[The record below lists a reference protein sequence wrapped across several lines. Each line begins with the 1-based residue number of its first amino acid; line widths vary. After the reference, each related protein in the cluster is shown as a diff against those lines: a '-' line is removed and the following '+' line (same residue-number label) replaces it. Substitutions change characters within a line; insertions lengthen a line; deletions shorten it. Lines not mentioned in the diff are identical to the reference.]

1 MIVLNKCNLKQ
12 NMEEDLIY
20 DIKTLSTNDI
30 IIFFRTVE
38 INIESAEYIYIA
50 MSNPYVYE
58 FIDQLVEMYIEKKV
72 YSVFYE
78 IMDGWLDNK
87 HIFTKNYKEK
97 LYEKLY
103 KIFVI
108 LLRTDMIK
116 CDNFY
121 IDKLQNEFNINYYAE
136 TMVG

>member
-1 MIVLNKCNLKQ
+1 M
-12 NMEEDLIY
+12 EDLIY
-20 DIKTLSTNDI
+20 DIKTLPTNDI
-30 IIFFRTVE
+30 IILFKTIE
-38 INIESAEYIYIA
+38 INLESTEYIYTS

-58 FIDQLVEMYIEKKV
+58 FIDELVKMYIDKKV
-72 YSVFYE
+72 YSVFYN

-97 LYEKLY
+97 LSEKLY
-103 KIFVI
+103 KIFVV

-116 CDNFY
+116 CDNLY
-121 IDKLQNEFNINYYAE
+121 IDNLQKEFNINYYAE